1 MMDFTKRYQ
10 DFVVNEFRRSETDS
24 YRMLANANQMGD
36 KQIKQHFPGWSHRG
50 LTQLLSKWKVR
61 VQKDNAFTGVGT
73 MLNLQMICVLTG
85 LTPNQVLLEEDIDNN
100 RMIRLLSSAA
110 LEALAE
116 ELKNNKPQ
124 EELNCFLPVFVHQK
138 AMYVGF
144 LHIFE
149 VKYGGVSEVYF
160 QFRHCK
166 LGENINAK
174 KTFTYDDSV
183 VFCIT
188 NPSRNGVNKNGSK
201 QSLTDF
207 YNENIYGF
215 TSKNL
220 VIDQQNQEFY
230 QLFPEWSEEQEKR
243 NELLFRWYK
252 PEKTRKK
259 EPPKKDG
266 RSLKDMVENASA
278 ANRKSKKVH

>member
-1 MMDFTKRYQ
+1 MMNFTKKYQ
-10 DFVVNEFRRSETDS
+10 DFVINEFRKNETDS
-24 YRMLANANQMGD
+24 YRMLANANKIEDIEQY
-36 KQIKQHFPGWSHRG
+36 FPGWTHRG

-116 ELKNNKPQ
+116 ELKNNKP
-124 EELNCFLPVFVHQK
+124 EKNLDYFLPVLIHQK
-138 AMYVGF
+138 AMYIGF
-144 LHIFE
+144 LRIYE

-166 LGENINAK
+166 LGENISLKRPAL
-174 KTFTYDDSV
+174 YEDGEA
-183 VFCIT
+183 FCIT
-188 NPSRNGVNKNGSK
+188 NQSRNGVNKNGSK
-201 QSLTDF
+201 QSLIDF

-215 TSKNL
+215 SSKNL

-230 QLFPEWSEEQEKR
+230 HLFPEWSEEQEKR

-252 PEKTRKK
+252 LEKAHKK
-259 EPPKKDG
+259 EPPKKPG
-266 RSLKDMVENASA
+266 RSLEDMMENASTV
-278 ANRKSKKVH
+278 NRKSKKER